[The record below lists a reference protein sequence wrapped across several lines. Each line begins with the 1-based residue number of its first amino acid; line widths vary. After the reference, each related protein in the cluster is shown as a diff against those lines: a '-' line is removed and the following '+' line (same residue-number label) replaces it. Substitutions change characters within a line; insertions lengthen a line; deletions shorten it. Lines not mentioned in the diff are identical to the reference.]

1 MCDIKCYE
9 LSIQAINS
17 KLEEV
22 VKRLQDLQRTDPT
35 QVFFDNQYFIQIMNI
50 SKRTA
55 QEWRNERLIGY
66 SHIGGKVYY
75 RLSDIIELLNRFYK
89 PSKS

>member
-1 MCDIKCYE
+1 MCDTKFFE
-9 LSIQAINS
+9 LNVQAINS
-17 KLEEV
+17 KLEDV
-22 VKRLQDLQRTDPT
+22 SKRLQDLQRTDPT
-35 QVFFDNQYFIQIMNI
+35 QVFFDNQDFIQIMNI

-55 QEWRNERLIGY
+55 QEWRNDHLIGY
-66 SHIGGKVYY
+66 SQIGGKVYY